1 MYIACG
7 VALAWFDSPTL
18 GAVIAMVMNINMT
31 SASFEGQKFQF
42 LDRNYINPAIAASVF
57 ITAITDWF
65 GFFVFLGLA
74 TLVLLPN
81 FDYLYFT

>member
-31 SASFEGQKFQF
+31 TASLEGTKI
-42 LDRNYINPAIAASVF
+42 LI
-57 ITAITDWF
+57 F
-65 GFFVFLGLA
+65 GSQ
-74 TLVLLPN
+74 
-81 FDYLYFT
+81 LY

>member
-1 MYIACG
+1 MYIACV

-31 SASFEGQKFQF
+31 TASLEGQKFQF
-42 LDRNYINPAIAASVF
+42 LDRNYIDPAIAASVF
-57 ITAITDWF
+57 ITAITDWV

-74 TLVLLPN
+74 TLILLPN